1 MSGSPLQIRLILIN
15 SSQLLSFCMSCVFL
29 LFFYR
34 SFFHFRITHHKFH
47 ANPPA
52 HSSIVYHC
60 RCNFFLMLHA
70 LILFLL
76 FFTRGHRVALSTD
89 TMCTICI
96 VFTCS
101 TTATLFNYLIYL
113 TSRKKRPTPSP
124 PWNIE
129 QSVKGGKNCVFGQ
142 HCRAQL
148 KMVIGWS
155 SISVLRM
162 ESVQYNS

>member
-29 LFFYR
+29 LFFY
-34 SFFHFRITHHKFH
+34 SFFLNFRITHHKFH

-52 HSSIVYHC
+52 HSSIVWQC

-70 LILFLL
+70 PCSHSFWTFLL
-76 FFTRGHRVALSTD
+76 VPIVWRFPPD

-129 QSVKGGKNCVFGQ
+129 ENVKGVKKCVYSDNIASTIENG
-142 HCRAQL
+142 HWM
-148 KMVIGWS
+148 K
-155 SISVLRM
+155 
-162 ESVQYNS
+162 